1 LKASVVII
9 ARNER
14 VGISREHATRRP
26 NYVVV
31 SALIGFEYANVE

>member
-1 LKASVVII
+1 MKASVVII

-26 NYVVV
+26 NYLVVPV
-31 SALIGFEYANVE
+31 LIGFEYANIE